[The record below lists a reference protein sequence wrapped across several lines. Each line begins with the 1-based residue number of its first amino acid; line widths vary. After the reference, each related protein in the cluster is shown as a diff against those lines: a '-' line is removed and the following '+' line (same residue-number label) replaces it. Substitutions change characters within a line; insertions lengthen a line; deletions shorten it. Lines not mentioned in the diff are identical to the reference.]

1 MSTRNDILEG
11 LKDCLKNI
19 STERNFK
26 TSPRDVVR
34 KFVFFDQVHT
44 FPYLMVL
51 GGDEPFEDELG
62 NKTLSRMRA
71 RVVGYAKSAEK
82 PEEAQCNLIEDV
94 LICLDSDEYNFQ
106 KKYMRILGIET
117 DEGTLHAAGDGIS
130 MFVLNLEMTY
140 VFERSNP

>member
-1 MSTRNDILEG
+1 MSKRNDQLEG

-34 KFVFFDQVHT
+34 KFVFFDQVKI

-62 NKTLSRMRA
+62 NKTKSCMK
-71 RVVGYAKSAEK
+71 VKIVGYAKSAQDPEK
-82 PEEAQCNLIEDV
+82 AQCDLIEDV
-94 LICLDSDEYNFQ
+94 LSCLDSDEYNPQ
-106 KKYMRILGIET
+106 KKYMQPIGIET
-117 DEGTLHAAGDGIS
+117 DEGMLHAAGDGIS
-130 MFVLNLEMTY
+130 MFVLNLEITF
-140 VFERSNP
+140 VWERSNP

>member
-1 MSTRNDILEG
+1 MSNRNDKLEG
-11 LKDCLKNI
+11 IKDCLKNI
-19 STERNFK
+19 SMERNFK

-34 KFVFFDQVHT
+34 KFVFFDQVHS

-62 NKTLSRMRA
+62 NKTLSRLRA

-82 PEEAQCNLIEDV
+82 PEEAQCDLIEDV
-94 LICLDSDEYNFQ
+94 LSCLDNEEYNLQ

-117 DEGTLHAAGDGIS
+117 DEGMLHAAGDGIS
-130 MFVLNLEMTY
+130 MFVANLELTF
-140 VFERSNP
+140 VWERSSP